1 MGWFKDGIV
10 QRRGCAEVSTMEW
23 ILAVVAVLV
32 VGAVYVVLSYLRD
45 ILKELKTLNQK
56 MELLKRLPI

>member
-1 MGWFKDGIV
+1 
-10 QRRGCAEVSTMEW
+10 MEW